1 MLYITLHN
9 LHAWGKEHMTK
20 AGDICVAS
28 ELSKTDNSAVH
39 VAAISDKDL
48 SEIEKLYED
57 TKFEKIDDRLPK
69 LSKSD
74 VVLVTMLE
82 FSDLSY

>member
-9 LHAWGKEHMTK
+9 LHSWGKSHMTK

-28 ELSKTDNSAVH
+28 ELSKSDNSSVH

-48 SEIEKLYED
+48 
-57 TKFEKIDDRLPK
+57 FEVQSRVSNNARIFRF
-69 LSKSD
+69 
-74 VVLVTMLE
+74 V
-82 FSDLSY
+82 